1 MKFTV
6 SSAPPHEVV
15 ADALALNLFAEDSPL
30 PKELS
35 GLDDRTHGLISQ
47 LLSSVA
53 NLTRFGEVTY
63 LPYQV
68 SVPANNLLLTGSG
81 SKRDFDFRGAVET
94 SAKCGRELAKR
105 NLKKVA
111 VLLRGP
117 LPARKLGMAVAEG
130 CTYANF
136 NPGKYRTQNR
146 EEMKLFEISALASE
160 GAPADEMQV
169 GIRTGQMH
177 GEAVNYAREL
187 INEPSNVLTPR
198 RLADE
203 ARALARKF
211 GLGVDVLGPDK
222 MQRLGMNAILG
233 VARGSA
239 EPPQLIVVKYRT
251 RKPNAPT
258 VALVG
263 KGLTFDS
270 GGISLKDPEGM
281 HYMKSD
287 MAGGAAVLGAMRII
301 AQVKPVVNVIGLIA
315 ATENMPGSKAQ
326 KPGDVVTAL
335 NKKTIEIL
343 NTDAEGRLVLADAIA
358 HAKRLGASKIIDVAT
373 LTGAAVIALGETT
386 TAVMGNQQDF
396 VETVLAASRDTGER
410 MWQLPLFPEYRDL
423 IRSDIADMTNIAN
436 RTVPSFRQRPAG
448 SIVGGMFL
456 SEFAEDT
463 PWVHLDIAG
472 TAWNSSEDR
481 YLGKGPTGVAVK
493 TLARVVEMLAG
504 AS

>member
-1 MKFTV
+1 M
-6 SSAPPHEVV
+6 
-15 ADALALNLFAEDSPL
+15 
-30 PKELS
+30 
-35 GLDDRTHGLISQ
+35 
-47 LLSSVA
+47 
-53 NLTRFGEVTY
+53 
-63 LPYQV
+63 
-68 SVPANNLLLTGSG
+68 
-81 SKRDFDFRGAVET
+81 
-94 SAKCGRELAKR
+94 
-105 NLKKVA
+105 
-111 VLLRGP
+111 
-117 LPARKLGMAVAEG
+117 
-130 CTYANF
+130 
-136 NPGKYRTQNR
+136 
-146 EEMKLFEISALASE
+146 
-160 GAPADEMQV
+160 
-169 GIRTGQMH
+169 
-177 GEAVNYAREL
+177 
-187 INEPSNVLTPR
+187 
-198 RLADE
+198 
-203 ARALARKF
+203 
-211 GLGVDVLGPDK
+211 
-222 MQRLGMNAILG
+222 
-233 VARGSA
+233 
-239 EPPQLIVVKYRT
+239 
-251 RKPNAPT
+251 
-258 VALVG
+258 
-263 KGLTFDS
+263 
-270 GGISLKDPEGM
+270 
-281 HYMKSD
+281 
-287 MAGGAAVLGAMRII
+287 LGAMRII

-410 MWQLPLFPEYRDL
+410 MWQLPLFPDYRDL

-456 SEFAEDT
+456 SEFAENT